1 MDMMKWKQS
10 CTLCISNLLSSI
22 SMLNSRSSA
31 SCTKT
36 HVLISMLSFSE
47 FQFVLK
53 VMGTPSHLS
62 GSACLKR
69 SPTHLMIRLANTVGY
84 SKIVTVNRIPLG
96 SGGGGSH
103 QGSRKCEAS
112 SRSASYCPSSWERA
126 ASQMLTSGASFYSSF
141 LLNIFIIIYFV

>member
-31 SCTKT
+31 SCTNT

-62 GSACLKR
+62 GSACLRR
-69 SPTHLMIRLANTVGY
+69 SPTHLMIRFANTVGY
-84 SKIVTVNRIPLG
+84 SKIVTVIKYLLIQMVMVRIRIVESAKHHRGQHLIALVHENELP
-96 SGGGGSH
+96 
-103 QGSRKCEAS
+103 RKC
-112 SRSASYCPSSWERA
+112 
-126 ASQMLTSGASFYSSF
+126 
-141 LLNIFIIIYFV
+141 